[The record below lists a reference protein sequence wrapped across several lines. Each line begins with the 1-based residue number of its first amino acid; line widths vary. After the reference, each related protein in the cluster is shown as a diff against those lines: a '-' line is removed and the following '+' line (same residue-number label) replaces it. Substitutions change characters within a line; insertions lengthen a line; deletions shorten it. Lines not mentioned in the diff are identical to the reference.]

1 MYTLLNPSQYIH
13 ARTSLNPSGGVRVTT
28 TIRHTEDGWIRKDT
42 IRRRRHTRARPT
54 TTKSDDGV
62 KTHAHARARTHTHT
76 RTHTMTAAV
85 NAGSRKEEQPGQH
98 RVVTSTHD
106 AEGCSSGDAPGAHRH
121 ERTRSDDTARG
132 DVDVREESSEDEEGK
147 SEEDGHASD
156 RARTVFVGGTAHD
169 ASEER
174 VREYFESEH
183 GAVESVKLIV
193 DRQTMIRKGYGFVKF
208 VDVEVAEA
216 VKALEKVTIDGKA
229 VDVKEATRDEPHA
242 AKRQAERR
250 AGERER
256 GGMSRGSSANGLN
269 EMERMK
275 GGVSGAAHQQK
286 GGRVPRSS
294 FGAKSAPRSPSYV
307 GALDDLGGS
316 GSESGGG
323 SSSQNGNS
331 NGIRAPGT
339 ESTVFTGGL
348 PPGATPEMLG
358 WFFAH
363 YGTVLS
369 VKLIYDRHTGAGK
382 GYGFVVF
389 ADAAVAEMIKAQR
402 QIPFM
407 GKMID
412 VSEAMRALGKVDDG
426 RGGYSRKPGG
436 FGAQGPF
443 YPPQMMYAPQHMMP
457 PHMMGGQ
464 PQPMM
469 MMPQMPYGGYPAMY
483 PYDPTAA
490 AMAAMAAQGNA
501 APPTTTTSD
510 EARDDEETTPSD
522 EEEADE

>member
-1 MYTLLNPSQYIH
+1 MDGWH
-13 ARTSLNPSGGVRVTT
+13 
-28 TIRHTEDGWIRKDT
+28 GWIRPDVWT
-42 IRRRRHTRARPT
+42 PT
-54 TTKSDDGV
+54 T
-62 KTHAHARARTHTHT
+62 HARAHRPTSEIRRTNT
-76 RTHTMTAAV
+76 TMSAAV
-85 NAGSRKEEQPGQH
+85 NAPTTHAGGAPRKEEQPGRHGHHRQQH
-98 RVVTSTHD
+98 RVVTSTQSD
-106 AEGCSSGDAPGAHRH
+106 AEGCSSNAPGAHRH
-121 ERTRSDDTARG
+121 ERTRSDDTARD
-132 DVDVREESSEDEEGK
+132 DVVEVDDDDASEEDSHSEEGGK
-147 SEEDGHASD
+147 SEEDDGQSSD
-156 RARTVFVGGTAHD
+156 RARTVFVGGTAYD
-169 ASEER
+169 ASEDA

-193 DRQTMIRKGYGFVKF
+193 DRQTMMRKGYGFVKF
-208 VDVEVAEA
+208 VNVEVAEA

-256 GGMSRGSSANGLN
+256 GGMSRGSSANGLH
-269 EMERMK
+269 EMERGK
-275 GGVSGAAHQQK
+275 GGVSAAAAHQK
-286 GGRVPRSS
+286 GSRVPRSS

-307 GALDDLGGS
+307 GALDDLGVS
-316 GSESGGG
+316 GSESGGAPG
-323 SSSQNGNS
+323 SPNGNG
-331 NGIRAPGT
+331 NGVRAPGT

-369 VKLIYDRHTGAGK
+369 VKLIYDKHTGAGK

-389 ADAAVAEMIKAQR
+389 ADAAVAECIKAQR

-412 VSEAMRALGKVDDG
+412 VSEAMRAVGKADDG

-436 FGAQGPF
+436 YGAQGPF
-443 YPPQMMYAPQHMMP
+443 YPPQMMYAPPHMMP

-483 PYDPTAA
+483 PYDATAA
-490 AMAAMAAQGNA
+490 AMSANMAAPA
-501 APPTTTTSD
+501 TTTTTSD
-510 EARDDEETTPSD
+510 EARDGEETTPSD
-522 EEEADE
+522 EEEEDDE

>member
-1 MYTLLNPSQYIH
+1 MGDDTR
-13 ARTSLNPSGGVRVTT
+13 ARRTDEVR
-28 TIRHTEDGWIRKDT
+28 RPGRRE
-42 IRRRRHTRARPT
+42 IRRREHRRYDTYAMAAAVTTNATGSST
-54 TTKSDDGV
+54 TTRG
-62 KTHAHARARTHTHT
+62 
-76 RTHTMTAAV
+76 
-85 NAGSRKEEQPGQH
+85 KEEEET
-98 RVVTSTHD
+98 RRVVVTSTTMPDVD
-106 AEGCSSGDAPGAHRH
+106 APKGCSSNANADDARRH

-132 DVDVREESSEDEEGK
+132 DVEDASSEDSEEEEEEGK
-147 SEEDGHASD
+147 SEEDGQSSD
-156 RARTVFVGGTAHD
+156 RARTVFVGGTAYD

-193 DRQTMIRKGYGFVKF
+193 DRQTMMRKGYGFVKF

-250 AGERER
+250 AGER

-269 EMERMK
+269 EMEPGK
-275 GGVSGAAHQQK
+275 GGVSGMAAAAQQQK

-307 GALDDLGGS
+307 GALDDIGVS
-316 GSESGGG
+316 GSESGGAPG
-323 SSSQNGNS
+323 SPNGNS
-331 NGIRAPGT
+331 NGVRAPGT

-369 VKLIYDRHTGAGK
+369 VKLIYDKHTGAGK

-412 VSEAMRALGKVDDG
+412 VSEAMRAVGKADDG

-436 FGAQGPF
+436 YGAQGPF

-464 PQPMM
+464 PQPIM

-490 AMAAMAAQGNA
+490 AMANMAAQGNA
-501 APPTTTTSD
+501 TPVTTTTTSN

-522 EEEADE
+522 EEEDDE

>member
-1 MYTLLNPSQYIH
+1 VTTH
-13 ARTSLNPSGGVRVTT
+13 ARDRRSTT
-28 TIRHTEDGWIRKDT
+28 T
-42 IRRRRHTRARPT
+42 RA
-54 TTKSDDGV
+54 KSDDGRREDRRYD
-62 KTHAHARARTHTHT
+62 TYAMAA
-76 RTHTMTAAV
+76 AAV
-85 NAGSRKEEQPGQH
+85 TTTNATTGSSTTRGKEEES
-98 RVVTSTHD
+98 RRVVVTSTTTPD
-106 AEGCSSGDAPGAHRH
+106 EAPKGCSSSNADDARRH

-132 DVDVREESSEDEEGK
+132 DVEDDASSEDCEDSEEEGK
-147 SEEDGHASD
+147 SEDDGQSSD
-156 RARTVFVGGTAHD
+156 RARTVFVGGTAYD

-193 DRQTMIRKGYGFVKF
+193 DRQTMMRKGYGFVKF

-250 AGERER
+250 AGER

-269 EMERMK
+269 EMERGK
-275 GGVSGAAHQQK
+275 GGVSGLAAAQQQK

-307 GALDDLGGS
+307 GALDDLGVS
-316 GSESGGG
+316 GSESGGAPG
-323 SSSQNGNS
+323 SPNGNS
-331 NGIRAPGT
+331 NGVRAPGT

-369 VKLIYDRHTGAGK
+369 VKLIYDKHTGAGK

-412 VSEAMRALGKVDDG
+412 VSEAMRAVGKADDG

-436 FGAQGPF
+436 YGAQGPF
-443 YPPQMMYAPQHMMP
+443 YPPQMMYAPPHMMP

-464 PQPMM
+464 PQPIM

-490 AMAAMAAQGNA
+490 AMATMAAQGNA
-501 APPTTTTSD
+501 TPVTTTTSD

-522 EEEADE
+522 EEEDDE

>member
-1 MYTLLNPSQYIH
+1 M
-13 ARTSLNPSGGVRVTT
+13 AAAVTT
-28 TIRHTEDGWIRKDT
+28 N
-42 IRRRRHTRARPT
+42 AT
-54 TTKSDDGV
+54 TT
-62 KTHAHARARTHTHT
+62 
-76 RTHTMTAAV
+76 
-85 NAGSRKEEQPGQH
+85 RKEEQSGHPQ

-106 AEGCSSGDAPGAHRH
+106 EGCSSGDAAHRH
-121 ERTRSDDTARG
+121 ERTRSDDTARVC
-132 DVDVREESSEDEEGK
+132 DVDVDDDDDASSEEDEEGK

-156 RARTVFVGGTAHD
+156 RARTVFVGGTAYD

-193 DRQTMIRKGYGFVKF
+193 DRQTMMRKGYGFVKF

-269 EMERMK
+269 EMERVK
-275 GGVSGAAHQQK
+275 GGVSGAAAHPQK
-286 GGRVPRSS
+286 GGRAPRSS

-307 GALDDLGGS
+307 GALDDLGVS

-323 SSSQNGNS
+323 SSSPNGNG
-331 NGIRAPGT
+331 NGVRAPGT

-369 VKLIYDRHTGAGK
+369 VKLIYDKHTGAGK

-412 VSEAMRALGKVDDG
+412 VSEAMRAVGKADDG

-436 FGAQGPF
+436 YGAQGPF

-490 AMAAMAAQGNA
+490 AMANMAAQGNA
-501 APPTTTTSD
+501 AAPTSTTSD

-522 EEEADE
+522 EEEEVDE